1 MNRVVYRLSAVLA
14 ALILSVGLVGS
25 AAAQQRN
32 DRQTRDLIRTL
43 SSQIDNFQF
52 VLDHELMSSSARSQD
67 IVASADGI
75 RALQDAVASFEM
87 NFNDRRDNRDD
98 VNDIVDAA
106 RNIETFLASEQ
117 RNQKITNEWSSIKA
131 NIGRLAGPYGVTPS
145 WSGPSTNTSSA
156 PVSRKNYPTIKNG
169 TAPRRTAT
177 PVSSTISNS
186 ALTGT
191 YKLDTS
197 KSESSDQILAE
208 ANVDGAN
215 RQDLQKKLEAPE
227 QIALDVRGNQVTF
240 AASNSS
246 PITFVADGSE
256 KTDTDASGRTVKMK
270 ATLRGQDLTIAS
282 LGGETDYTIIFSPT
296 DNGRTLKVTRRI
308 TTDYLPETVFADSFY
323 ARTADVAGLGI
334 EPATVATNTDG
345 GWSSSDE
352 SQPTG
357 TPGPVAVPGRT
368 GDFVVPN
375 GTLIS
380 AQLENNIDT
389 KASQNNDKFKM
400 TVQSPMEYR
409 GAVIEGH
416 LSSVGR
422 SGRVSGRSN
431 VTFNFDTITLRDGKT
446 YDFAGFLQSIKDHNG
461 KPIRVDSEGVV
472 TSGSQTHQTVK
483 RGGIGAGLGAVIGA
497 IAGGGTGA
505 AIGAVIGGGVGAGSV
520 IVQGRDDVQ
529 LMKGSIITL
538 QASSPIRGSDG
549 PSDQ

>member
-1 MNRVVYRLSAVLA
+1 MNSVVYRFSAVIA
-14 ALILSVGLVGS
+14 ALILAVGLAGS
-25 AAAQQRN
+25 AAAQRN

-75 RALQDAVASFEM
+75 RALQDAVASFEI
-87 NFNDRRDNRDD
+87 NFDERRDNRDD
-98 VNDIVDAA
+98 VNGIVDAA
-106 RNIETFLASEQ
+106 RNIENFLASEQ
-117 RNQKITNEWSSIKA
+117 RNQKITNEWNGIKT
-131 NIGRLAGPYGVTPS
+131 NIGRLAGPYGVTPN
-145 WSGPSTNTSSA
+145 WSGASTSTSSTSSVPA
-156 PVSRKNYPTIKNG
+156 ARKNYPTIKNG
-169 TAPRRTAT
+169 SAPRRTST
-177 PVSSTISNS
+177 PVNSSVGNS

-191 YKLDTS
+191 YKLDIS
-197 KSESSDQILAE
+197 KSESSDQILSE
-208 ANVDGAN
+208 TNVDGAN

-246 PITFVADGSE
+246 PISFVADGSE

-308 TTDYLPETVFADSFY
+308 TTEYLPETVFADSIY

-334 EPATVATNTDG
+334 EPTTVAGNNNDG
-345 GWSSSDE
+345 GWSSSDD

-357 TPGPVAVPGRT
+357 AAQGPIVAVPGRT
-368 GDFVVPN
+368 GEFLVPN

-389 KASQNNDKFKM
+389 KASQNNDKFRM

-416 LSSVGR
+416 LSGVGR

-446 YDFAGFLQSIKDHNG
+446 YDFAGFLQSIKDQNG
-461 KPIRVDSEGVV
+461 KTVRVDSEGVA
-472 TSGSQTHQTVK
+472 TS
-483 RGGIGAGLGAVIGA
+483 
-497 IAGGGTGA
+497 
-505 AIGAVIGGGVGAGSV
+505 
-520 IVQGRDDVQ
+520 
-529 LMKGSIITL
+529 
-538 QASSPIRGSDG
+538 SSHCPG
-549 PSDQ
+549 